1 MLAEPYFACTQ
12 DGCDAVA
19 IPAALAQRFCV
30 YYPPQGVLRGSVL
43 HIHAFGEELNKSRRM
58 SALQSQALARAG
70 FAVLRFDLLG
80 CGDSAGDHGDATWAD
95 WCTDV
100 RWAAGELARRTGA
113 SVPMVLWG
121 QRVGALLAVQALPGV
136 SAAVG
141 TAPALLFWQ
150 PVSQGALALQQF
162 LRLKAA
168 AEMLDGGGKGI
179 VDKLKRS
186 LSAGQAV
193 EVAGYRLHPALA
205 QGLAAAQL
213 APPDPPGHLHW
224 LDMHVA
230 GTSDSGSPGLM
241 PAAAATAQ
249 RWRTAGWN
257 VETTVVSGP
266 AFWQTTEIELAPAL
280 LKATTQAVEVLV
292 NPRS

>member
-1 MLAEPYFACTQ
+1 MLAEPYFACMQ
-12 DGCDAVA
+12 DSRDAEA

-30 YYPPQGVLRGSVL
+30 YYPPQGVVRGSVL

-58 SALQSQALARAG
+58 AALQSQALASAG

-95 WCTDV
+95 WCADV
-100 RWAAGELARRTGA
+100 RWAAGELAQRTGA

-121 QRVGALLAVQALPGV
+121 QRVGALLAAQALPGV

-168 AEMLDGGGKGI
+168 AEMLDGGGKGV

-213 APPDPPGHLHW
+213 APPDPPGRLHW
-224 LDMHVA
+224 LDVETVTAEA
-230 GTSDSGSPGLM
+230 GQPPALM
-241 PAAAATAQ
+241 PAAAATVQ
-249 RWRTAGWN
+249 RWRAAGWN
-257 VETTVVSGP
+257 VETTAVPGP
-266 AFWQTTEIELAPAL
+266 AFWQTTEVEIAPELL
-280 LKATTQAVEVLV
+280 SATTHAVETLV
-292 NPRS
+292 SAQP